1 MCYAVSHFAVQ
12 YDHMWDAKTK
22 SDLIVEVWE
31 KLDCENV
38 GAAEIEAIEAVVADN
53 FGPAALDSPMTI
65 ARLLAD
71 EGADLRHSEIMQLYV
86 ERSADTLY
94 EAAVRNIL
102 QLSDLRDA
110 LGTIRSLEN
119 LRRKYESENDREGLR
134 ILRETALRGKRL
146 VNDIVQRSSTED
158 LKRQINKEISEWFS
172 VWLQTPIFFADWV
185 ELRQLSPDFVSR
197 FGHVRRD

>member
-1 MCYAVSHFAVQ
+1 
-12 YDHMWDAKTK
+12 MWKAKTK
-22 SDLIVEVWE
+22 NELIIEVWE

-38 GAAEIEAIEAVVADN
+38 GAAEIEAIETVVADN
-53 FGPAALDSPMTI
+53 FGQAALDSPMTI

-86 ERSADTLY
+86 ERNVDTLY

-119 LRRKYESENDREGLR
+119 LRRKYASERDKEGLR

-146 VNDIVQRSSTED
+146 VNEIIQRPSSEG
-158 LKRQINKEISEWFS
+158 LNRQVNIEISEWFS
-172 VWLQTPIFFADWV
+172 IWLQTPAFFADWV

-197 FGHVRRD
+197 FGHIRRD